1 MTTFSAFTRLALAA
15 SLAFALPALAEE
27 AQKPPRLS
35 DLAPATDAPLTETR
49 KVTQIGQYAATRM
62 MQLQLKAGTE
72 MPSHAAP
79 ERVLVIVLSG
89 EGHFDF
95 SGEIV
100 PLHERQVLH
109 MAPGEPHGVVA
120 KTDMEL
126 LLVRIDE
133 SDRTAAISATSGQP

>member
-1 MTTFSAFTRLALAA
+1 MNLLPALTRVALAA
-15 SLAFALPALAEE
+15 SLALSLPALAEE

-35 DLAPATDAPLTETR
+35 DLAPAADAPLTETR
-49 KVTQIGQYAATRM
+49 KVTQIGQYAATRV
-62 MQLQLKAGTE
+62 MQLQLKAGSE

-133 SDRTAAISATSGQP
+133 SDHAAAKGSTSGQP